1 LERAMV
7 VIARRR
13 APTKSG
19 RAIRALVGAGLPAT
33 QFAWHLSRVGA
44 LLRTAVGPSGLL

>member
-7 VIARRR
+7 VIACRR

-33 QFAWHLSRVGA
+33 RFAWDSSRAGA
-44 LLRTAVGPSGLL
+44 LLRKAVGPSGLL